1 MRRMSIVRFGRETSL
16 LVLELR
22 REGGRGIHI
31 NMDGRG
37 DQAQFEL
44 GETFDLPPFSPTDA
58 DAAEQLAAEIAD
70 QPSGSLL
77 LALPRE
83 ESVLRRLELPTTEP
97 DELPTVARF
106 RLLQEAHLDEAGAAV
121 DCLPIQTHEATTTAI
136 VVGANGS
143 IMEFGNALATA
154 SGRKLAG
161 VSLRVLGL
169 PDLLAAP
176 GGAPALA
183 IDLTRGPSLAVVV
196 DGVVHRVGAASDDLE
211 DVERET
217 IRLVSAWR
225 MTEDNPVEEIVVS
238 GAQDLADHLVG
249 RLRSALGLSVHHVVA
264 PLDTVL
270 AADVEHSAGTPW
282 GLVGLG
288 RAHMLSHDRIDL
300 HHPRVAEDRVAP
312 LRRRGMLLAGVI
324 LVLFGWIW
332 SSGNKEVRQL
342 QAQIDLLRAEL
353 PQQTQAEGEAL
364 RNLFRYR
371 HAEEWLS
378 VAPDFVAELQAIS
391 GVVPDDGRAVMG
403 SWRGFLAFDGVVYD
417 NKASGKQKWKSSYQL
432 RFVMTGEAQD
442 RSVAD
447 DIRAALVEG
456 DRYRIETSG
465 AEAAKGKR
473 LPRAFTYELGRES
486 DP

>member
-1 MRRMSIVRFGRETSL
+1 MRFGRETSL

-31 NMDGRG
+31 NMEGHG

-44 GETFDLPPFSPTDA
+44 SPPFDLPPFSPTDS
-58 DAAEQLAAEIAD
+58 DAAEELAAAIAD
-70 QPSGSLL
+70 QPPGSLL

-106 RLLQEAHLDEAGAAV
+106 RLLQEAHLDEVGAAV
-121 DCLPIQTHEATTTAI
+121 DCLPIETHEATTTAI
-136 VVGANGS
+136 VVGANGT
-143 IMEFGNALATA
+143 IMELGNALSTT

-169 PDLLAAP
+169 PDLLDAP

-183 IDLTRGPSLAVVV
+183 IDLTRGPSLAIVV

-225 MTEDNPVEEIVVS
+225 MTEDKPVGEIVVS
-238 GAQDLADHLVG
+238 GAEELADHLVD
-249 RLRSALGLSVHHVVA
+249 RLRSALGLSVHRVAA
-264 PLDTVL
+264 PLDTAL
-270 AADVEHSAGTPW
+270 AADVEHPAGTPW

-288 RAHMLSHDRIDL
+288 RAHLLSHPRIDL
-300 HHPRVAEDRVAP
+300 QHPRAAQDLSGPR
-312 LRRRGMLLAGVI
+312 RRRGMLLAGVI

-371 HAEEWLS
+371 HALEWLS
-378 VAPDFVAELQAIS
+378 VAPDFVSELQAIS
-391 GVVPDDGRAVMG
+391 EVVPDDGRAVMG
-403 SWRGFLAFDGVVYD
+403 SWRGFMAFDGVVYD
-417 NKASGKQKWKSSYQL
+417 DKASGKEKWKSPYQL

-442 RSVAD
+442 RTVAD
-447 DIRAALVEG
+447 AIRAALVEG

-465 AEAAKGKR
+465 AEAAKGSR

-486 DP
+486 EP

>member
-1 MRRMSIVRFGRETSL
+1 MRIGRETSL

-31 NMDGRG
+31 SMEGRG
-37 DQAQFEL
+37 DHARFEL
-44 GETFDLPPFSPTDA
+44 GATFDLPPFSTTDA
-58 DAAEQLAAEIAD
+58 DAAEQLAAALAD
-70 QPSGSLL
+70 QPSGALL

-83 ESVLRRLELPTTEP
+83 ESVLRRLELPTTES

-136 VVGANGS
+136 VVGANGT
-143 IMEFGNALATA
+143 IMEFGNALASA
-154 SGRKLAG
+154 SGRRLAG

-169 PDLLAAP
+169 PDLLDAP

-183 IDLTRGPSLAVVV
+183 IDLTRGPSLAIVV

-225 MTEDNPVEEIVVS
+225 MTEAKPVEEIVVS
-238 GAQDLADHLVG
+238 GARELADHLVT
-249 RLRSALGLSVHHVVA
+249 RLRSALGLSVHHVTT
-264 PLDTVL
+264 PLDTEL
-270 AADVEHSAGTPW
+270 ADGVEHAAGTPW

-288 RAHMLSHDRIDL
+288 RAHLLSHERIDL
-300 HHPRVAEDRVAP
+300 LHPRVAEDRAAP
-312 LRRRGMLLAGVI
+312 LRRRGLLLAGVI

-342 QAQIDLLRAEL
+342 QAQIDLVRSEL
-353 PQQTQAEGEAL
+353 AQQTKSEGEAL
-364 RNLFRYR
+364 RKLFRYR
-371 HAEEWLS
+371 HAEQWLS
-378 VAPDFVAELQAIS
+378 VSPDFVSELQAIS
-391 GVVPDDGRAVMG
+391 EVVPDDGRAVLG

-417 NKASGKQKWKSSYQL
+417 NKAEGKAKWKTPYQL

-442 RSVAD
+442 RAVAD
-447 DIRAALVEG
+447 AIRAALVEG

-473 LPRAFTYELGRES
+473 LPRAFTYELGRKSE
-486 DP
+486 P

>member
-1 MRRMSIVRFGRETSL
+1 MRFGRETSL

-22 REGGRGIHI
+22 QEGGRGIHI
-31 NMDGRG
+31 NMEGRG

-44 GETFDLPPFSPTDA
+44 GATFDLPPFSPTDPE
-58 DAAEQLAAEIAD
+58 AAEQLAAAIAD
-70 QPSGSLL
+70 QPPGALL

-83 ESVLRRLELPTTEP
+83 ESVLRRLELPTTES

-106 RLLQEAHLDEAGAAV
+106 RLLQEAQLDEAGAAV

-136 VVGANGS
+136 VVGANGT
-143 IMEFGNALATA
+143 IMAFGNALATA

-169 PDLLAAP
+169 PDLLDTPGSAP
-176 GGAPALA
+176 TLA
-183 IDLTRGPSLAVVV
+183 IDLTRGPSLAIVV

-225 MTEDNPVEEIVVS
+225 MTEDSPVEEIVVS
-238 GAQDLADHLVG
+238 GQQELADHLVG
-249 RLRSALGLSVHHVVA
+249 RLRSALGLSVHSVVA
-264 PLDTVL
+264 PLDTDL
-270 AADVEHSAGTPW
+270 GEDVDHPSGTPW

-288 RAHMLSHDRIDL
+288 RAHLLSHERIDL
-300 HHPRVAEDRVAP
+300 QHPRVPEDRAAP
-312 LRRRGMLLAGVI
+312 LKRRGVLLAGVI

-353 PQQTQAEGEAL
+353 SQQTQAEGEAL

-371 HAEEWLS
+371 HAVEWLS
-378 VAPDFVAELQAIS
+378 VAPDFVSELQAIS
-391 GVVPDDGRAVMG
+391 DVVPDDGQAVMG

-417 NKASGKQKWKSSYQL
+417 NKASNKEKWKSPYQL
-432 RFVMTGEAQD
+432 RFVMTGETKD
-442 RSVAD
+442 RTVAD
-447 DIRAALVEG
+447 AIRAALVEG
-456 DRYRIETSG
+456 DRYRIETTG
-465 AEAAKGKR
+465 AETAKGKR
-473 LPRAFTYELGRES
+473 LPRAFTYELGREGGR
-486 DP
+486 

>member
-1 MRRMSIVRFGRETSL
+1 M
-16 LVLELR
+16 
-22 REGGRGIHI
+22 
-31 NMDGRG
+31 
-37 DQAQFEL
+37 
-44 GETFDLPPFSPTDA
+44 
-58 DAAEQLAAEIAD
+58 
-70 QPSGSLL
+70 
-77 LALPRE
+77 
-83 ESVLRRLELPTTEP
+83 
-97 DELPTVARF
+97 
-106 RLLQEAHLDEAGAAV
+106 
-121 DCLPIQTHEATTTAI
+121 
-136 VVGANGS
+136 
-143 IMEFGNALATA
+143 
-154 SGRKLAG
+154 
-161 VSLRVLGL
+161 
-169 PDLLAAP
+169 
-176 GGAPALA
+176 
-183 IDLTRGPSLAVVV
+183 
-196 DGVVHRVGAASDDLE
+196 GAASDDLE

-300 HHPRVAEDRVAP
+300 QHPRVAEDRVAP